1 MTAAE
6 TLTAGIDSRLLRT
19 IAFIEGTTL
28 VALVFLGMPL
38 KHLFGIGMPN
48 MILGPTHGVAF
59 IAYAAAMLVAVVI
72 YRRSFE
78 WLVMAM
84 LASIIPG
91 GTFWFF
97 AKPAA
102 SEASAAR

>member
-1 MTAAE
+1 MAAE
-6 TLTAGIDSRLLRT
+6 TLTAGTDSRFLRA

-28 VALVFLGMPL
+28 IALVFVGMPL
-38 KHLFGIGMPN
+38 KHVFGLGAAN
-48 MILGPTHGVAF
+48 AILGPAHGVAF
-59 IAYAAAMLVAVVI
+59 LVYAATVLVVFAVA
-72 YRRSFE
+72 RRSFD

-97 AKPAA
+97 TKTTRA
-102 SEASAAR
+102 